1 MIDRVEGGT
10 HVEQAEQRHLLTVS
24 SIDDVGDDFQ

>member
-1 MIDRVEGGT
+1 MIDRVEGST

-24 SIDDVGDDFQ
+24 RINDVGDDFK